1 MALKDY
7 SSAHSGKSKDYI
19 VEPYKFT
26 KGYVDIIAY
35 DTEAGLNKVFK
46 ISRINSV
53 KMLEPW
59 KFEDRHEEQPID
71 SFRMSGSPVEHVK
84 LKLTLRAKNLLT
96 EEFPITSIE
105 VTQVK
110 RSWFWEGDVNA
121 LEGIGRFVLGLPH
134 EVSVEEG
141 PKLKAWLTENG
152 AFTQKKFK

>member
-1 MALKDY
+1 MLTREQIEEILSESHEKGL
-7 SSAHSGKSKDYI
+7 SIKKLLEEKGIPAHQNFRWKRK
-19 VEPYKFT
+19 
-26 KGYVDIIAY
+26 YVREQIA
-35 DTEAGLNKVFK
+35 EGF
-46 ISRINSV
+46 
-53 KMLEPW
+53 
-59 KFEDRHEEQPID
+59 
-71 SFRMSGSPVEHVK
+71 PV
-84 LKLTLRAKNLLT
+84 
-96 EEFPITSIE
+96 TSIE